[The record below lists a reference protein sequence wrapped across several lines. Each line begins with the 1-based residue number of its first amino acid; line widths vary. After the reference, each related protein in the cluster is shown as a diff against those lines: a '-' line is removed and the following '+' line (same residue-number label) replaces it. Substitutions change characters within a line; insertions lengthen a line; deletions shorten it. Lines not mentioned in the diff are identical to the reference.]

1 MNPATSECTTQVQV
15 FDNEEF
21 GAIRALQID
30 GEPWFVAKDVCDVLG
45 IATNHLRE
53 DGRGLDEDE
62 VMNLPNWEVGGKT
75 PLIISEPG
83 LYALI
88 LKSRK
93 PQAKA
98 FRRWVTHDV
107 IPSIRRHGMYA
118 TPRAAEAMLNDPDV
132 MIATLQALKAERAK
146 SAELAAANA
155 EMAPKALFADA
166 VAASDRCNLVGD
178 LAKLLK
184 QNGYDTGQRRLFARL
199 HEDGYLMWS
208 AGKHMPTQRAMEQG
222 LFKLK
227 EHSGLK
233 PDGSGWSTVTVTV
246 TGKGQVHFINR
257 YCKDRIPRNQRVMR
271 LKTA

>member
-1 MNPATSECTTQVQV
+1 MNPAANECTTQVQI
-15 FDNEEF
+15 FDSDQF
-21 GAIRALQID
+21 GSIQAIEINH
-30 GEPWFVAKDVCDVLG
+30 EPWFVAAPVAKALG
-45 IATNHLRE
+45 YADATHMTR
-53 DGRGLDEDE
+53 RLDEDE
-62 VMNLPNWEVGGKT
+62 KDLRSVETPGGKQSMNV
-75 PLIISEPG
+75 ISEPG
-83 LYALI
+83 LYSAI
-88 LKSRK
+88 LGSKLPS
-93 PQAKA
+93 AKV
-98 FRRWVTHDV
+98 FKRWITHEV
-107 IPSIRRHGMYA
+107 IPAIRRHGMYA
-118 TPRAAEAMLNDPDV
+118 TPQAAEAMLADPDV

-146 SAELAAANA
+146 VAELEAANA

-166 VAASDRCNLVGD
+166 VAASDRCILVGD

-184 QNGYDTGQRRLFARL
+184 QNGYNTGQRRLFARL

>member
-1 MNPATSECTTQVQV
+1 METP
-15 FDNEEF
+15 
-21 GAIRALQID
+21 
-30 GEPWFVAKDVCDVLG
+30 
-45 IATNHLRE
+45 
-53 DGRGLDEDE
+53 
-62 VMNLPNWEVGGKT
+62 GGKQSMNV
-75 PLIISEPG
+75 ISEPG
-83 LYALI
+83 LYSAI
-88 LKSRK
+88 LGSKLSS
-93 PQAKA
+93 AKA
-98 FRRWVTHDV
+98 FKRWVTHEV

-118 TPRAAEAMLNDPDV
+118 TPQAAEAMLADPDV

-146 SAELAAANA
+146 AAELAAANA

-166 VAASDRCNLVGD
+166 VAASDRCILVGD

-184 QNGYDTGQRRLFARL
+184 QNGYETGQRRLFTQL
-199 HEDGYLMWS
+199 HKDGYLMWS

-257 YCKDRIPRNQRVMR
+257 YCKDRIPRNQRVIKF
-271 LKTA
+271 KTA

>member
-1 MNPATSECTTQVQV
+1 MPTEMDCTAEVQV

-21 GAIRALQID
+21 GSIQAIEID
-30 GEPWFVAKDVCDVLG
+30 GEPWFVASPIAKALGYRMASDMTRRLDGDEKGTRSVRTPGGDQDVSVISEAGLYSAVLG
-45 IATNHLRE
+45 SKL
-53 DGRGLDEDE
+53 
-62 VMNLPNWEVGGKT
+62 
-75 PLIISEPG
+75 
-83 LYALI
+83 
-88 LKSRK
+88 

-98 FRRWVTHDV
+98 FRRWVTHEV
-107 IPSIRRHGMYA
+107 IPAIRRHGLYA
-118 TPRAAEAMLNDPDV
+118 TPQAAEAMLADPDV
-132 MIATLQALKAERAK
+132 MIATLQALKAERARA
-146 SAELAAANA
+146 AELAAANA

-166 VAASDRCNLVGD
+166 VAASDHCILVGD

-184 QNGYDTGQRRLFARL
+184 QNGYNTGQRRLFARL

>member
-1 MNPATSECTTQVQV
+1 MPTKTNCTAEVQV
-15 FDNEEF
+15 FDNDQF
-21 GAIRALQID
+21 GSIQAIEID
-30 GEPWFVAKDVCDVLG
+30 HEPWFVAKGVASVLG
-45 IATNHLRE
+45 YSSTAAMTRSM
-53 DGRGLDEDE
+53 DDDEKG
-62 VMNLPNWEVGGKT
+62 VQSLHTPGGDQQMSVIT
-75 PLIISEPG
+75 EGG
-83 LYALI
+83 LYGAI
-88 LKSRK
+88 MRSTI

-98 FRRWVTHDV
+98 FRRWVTHEV

-118 TPRAAEAMLNDPDV
+118 TPQAAEVMLADPDV

-146 SAELAAANA
+146 AAELAAANA

-166 VAASDRCNLVGD
+166 VAASDRCILVGD

-184 QNGYDTGQRRLFARL
+184 QNGYNTGQRRLFARL

>member
-1 MNPATSECTTQVQV
+1 MNPAANECTTQVQV
-15 FDNEEF
+15 FDNREF
-21 GAIRALQID
+21 GSIQAIEID
-30 GEPWFVAKDVCDVLG
+30 HEPWFVAKGVCEILELG
-45 IATNHLRE
+45 NPRSSLAL
-53 DGRGLDEDE
+53 LDEDE
-62 VMNLPNWEVGGKT
+62 KGVHSVDTPGGSQNMT
-75 PLIISEPG
+75 IISEPG

-93 PQAKA
+93 PQAKS
-98 FRRWVTHDV
+98 FKRWVTHEV

-118 TPRAAEAMLNDPDV
+118 TPQAAEAMLADPDV

-146 SAELAAANA
+146 AAELAAANA

-166 VAASDRCNLVGD
+166 VAASDRCILVGD

-184 QNGYDTGQRRLFARL
+184 QNGYETGQRRLFTQL
-199 HEDGYLMWS
+199 HKDGYLMWS

-257 YCKDRIPRNQRVMR
+257 YCKDRIPRNQRVIKF
-271 LKTA
+271 KTA

>member
-1 MNPATSECTTQVQV
+1 MPTGANCTAEVQV
-15 FDNEEF
+15 FNNDEF
-21 GAIRALQID
+21 GSIRTFDENGVTEFCAKDIACALGYKDPTNAIKLHCR
-30 GEPWFVAKDVCDVLG
+30 GVAKHHPIVDSLGRGQYARFITEPDVYRLITHSKLPGAQRFEAWVFEDVLP
-45 IATNHLRE
+45 A
-53 DGRGLDEDE
+53 
-62 VMNLPNWEVGGKT
+62 
-75 PLIISEPG
+75 
-83 LYALI
+83 
-88 LKSRK
+88 
-93 PQAKA
+93 
-98 FRRWVTHDV
+98 
-107 IPSIRRHGMYA
+107 IRRHGLYA
-118 TPRAAEAMLNDPDV
+118 TPQAAEAMLADPDV

-146 SAELAAANA
+146 AAELAAANA

-166 VAASDRCNLVGD
+166 VAASDRCILVGD

-184 QNGYDTGQRRLFARL
+184 QNGYNTGQRRLFARL

-257 YCKDRIPRNQRVMR
+257 YCKDRIPRNQRVIKF
-271 LKTA
+271 KTA

>member
-1 MNPATSECTTQVQV
+1 MPTDTNCTAEVQV

-30 GEPWFVAKDVCDVLG
+30 GEPWFVAKDVCDVLE
-45 IATNHLRE
+45 IRTDSIRSILEA
-53 DGRGLDEDE
+53 DE
-62 VMNLPNWEVGGKT
+62 VSEANPNSIGVTRGRT

-98 FRRWVTHDV
+98 FRRWVTHEV

-118 TPRAAEAMLNDPDV
+118 TPQAAEAMLADPDA

-146 SAELAAANA
+146 AAELAAANA

-166 VAASDRCNLVGD
+166 VAASDRCILVGD

-184 QNGYDTGQRRLFARL
+184 QNGYNTGQRRLFARL
-199 HEDGYLMWS
+199 HEDGYLMLS

-257 YCKDRIPRNQRVMR
+257 YCKDRIPRNQRVIKF
-271 LKTA
+271 KTA

>member
-30 GEPWFVAKDVCDVLG
+30 GEPWFVAKDVCDALD
-45 IATNHLRE
+45 IKNSRDALAR
-53 DGRGLDEDE
+53 LDEDE
-62 VMNLPNWEVGGKT
+62 KGVASTDTPGGIQK
-75 PLIISEPG
+75 LQAINEPG
-83 LYALI
+83 LYTLV
-88 LKSRK
+88 LSSRK
-93 PQAKA
+93 PEARA
-98 FRRWVTHDV
+98 FKRWITHEV

-118 TPRAAEAMLNDPDV
+118 TPQAAEAMLADPDV

-146 SAELAAANA
+146 GAELAAANA

-166 VAASDRCNLVGD
+166 VAASDRCILVGD

-184 QNGYDTGQRRLFARL
+184 QNGYNTGQRRLFARL

>member
-1 MNPATSECTTQVQV
+1 MPTKTNCTAEVQV
-15 FDNEEF
+15 FSHNDF
-21 GAIRALQID
+21 GSIQAVEVG
-30 GEPWFVAKDVCDVLG
+30 GEPWFVAGPVAKALG
-45 IATNHLRE
+45 YRMASDMTR
-53 DGRGLDEDE
+53 RLDDDE
-62 VMNLPNWEVGGKT
+62 KGTRSVRTPGGEQSVSV
-75 PLIISEPG
+75 ISEPG
-83 LYALI
+83 LYSAVLGSK
-88 LKSRK
+88 LPS
-93 PQAKA
+93 AKA
-98 FRRWVTHDV
+98 FRRWVTHEV
-107 IPSIRRHGMYA
+107 IPSIRRHGLYA
-118 TPRAAEAMLNDPDV
+118 TPQAAEAMLADPDV
-132 MIATLQALKAERAK
+132 MIGALQALKAERAK
-146 SAELAAANA
+146 AAELAAANA

-166 VAASDRCNLVGD
+166 VAASDRCILVGD

-184 QNGYDTGQRRLFARL
+184 QNGYNTGQRRLFARL

>member
-1 MNPATSECTTQVQV
+1 MPTETNCTAEVQV
-15 FDNEEF
+15 FNHDDF
-21 GAIRALQID
+21 GSIQAVELN
-30 GEPWFVAKDVCDVLG
+30 GEPWFVASPVARALG
-45 IATNHLRE
+45 YSDATHMTR
-53 DGRGLDEDE
+53 RLDEDE
-62 VMNLPNWEVGGKT
+62 KGLHSVETPGGKQSMNV
-75 PLIISEPG
+75 ISEPG
-83 LYALI
+83 LYSAI
-88 LKSRK
+88 LGSKLSS
-93 PQAKA
+93 AKA
-98 FRRWVTHDV
+98 FKRWVTHEV

-118 TPRAAEAMLNDPDV
+118 TPQAAEAMLADPDV

-146 SAELAAANA
+146 AAEFAAANA

-166 VAASDRCNLVGD
+166 VAASDRCILVGD

-184 QNGYDTGQRRLFARL
+184 QNGYNTGQRRLFARL

>member
-1 MNPATSECTTQVQV
+1 MPTEANCTAEVQV
-15 FDNEEF
+15 FDSTEF

-30 GEPWFVAKDVCDVLG
+30 GEPWFVAKDILDALGVDRTALRKLDDDEKGVDSIHTPGGNQDV
-45 IATNHLRE
+45 N
-53 DGRGLDEDE
+53 
-62 VMNLPNWEVGGKT
+62 VV
-75 PLIISEPG
+75 SEAG
-83 LYALI
+83 LYVLI
-88 LKSRK
+88 LGSRK
-93 PQAKA
+93 PEARA
-98 FRRWVTHDV
+98 FKRWITHDV
-107 IPSIRRHGMYA
+107 IPSIRRHGLYA
-118 TPRAAEAMLNDPDV
+118 TPQAAEAMLADPDV
-132 MIATLQALKAERAK
+132 MIATLQALKAERARA
-146 SAELAAANA
+146 AELEQANA
-155 EMAPKALFADA
+155 ELAPKALFADA
-166 VAASDRCNLVGD
+166 VAASDRCILVGD

-184 QNGYDTGQRRLFARL
+184 QNGYDTGQRRLFTQL
-199 HEDGYLMWS
+199 HKDGYLMWS

>member
-1 MNPATSECTTQVQV
+1 MPTVANCTAEVQI
-15 FDNEEF
+15 FKHEDF
-21 GAIRALQID
+21 GSIQAVEIN
-30 GEPWFVAKDVCDVLG
+30 GEPWFVAKEVCHVLELKDPNQS
-45 IATNHLRE
+45 T
-53 DGRGLDEDE
+53 RGLDEDE
-62 VMNLPNWEVGGKT
+62 KGLFTIQTPGGPQKVT
-75 PLIISEPG
+75 HVSEAG
-83 LYALI
+83 FYKLVI
-88 LKSRK
+88 RSRSRK
-93 PQAKA
+93 AKI
-98 FRRWVTHDV
+98 FQRWVTHEV
-107 IPSIRRHGMYA
+107 IPSIRRHGLYA
-118 TPRAAEAMLNDPDV
+118 TPQAAEAMLADPDA

-146 SAELAAANA
+146 AAELTAANA

-166 VAASDRCNLVGD
+166 VAASDRCILVGD

-184 QNGYDTGQRRLFARL
+184 QNGYNTGQRRLFARL

>member
-1 MNPATSECTTQVQV
+1 MPTEANCTAEVQV
-15 FDNEEF
+15 FSNEEF
-21 GAIRALQID
+21 GSVRVSQVD
-30 GEPWFVAKDVCDVLG
+30 GEPWFAAKDVCDALEIGNSRQALV
-45 IATNHLRE
+45 R
-53 DGRGLDEDE
+53 LDDDE
-62 VMNLPNWEVGGKT
+62 KGVISTDTHGGVQQ
-75 PLIISEPG
+75 LQAVNEPG
-83 LYALI
+83 LYTLV
-88 LKSRK
+88 LSSRK
-93 PQAKA
+93 PEARA
-98 FRRWVTHDV
+98 FKRWITHEV

-118 TPRAAEAMLNDPDV
+118 TPQAAEAMLNDPDV

-146 SAELAAANA
+146 AAELAAANA
-155 EMAPKALFADA
+155 ALAPKALFADA
-166 VAASDRCNLVGD
+166 VASSDRCILVGD

-184 QNGYDTGQRRLFARL
+184 QNGYNTGQRRLFARL

>member
-1 MNPATSECTTQVQV
+1 MPAETNCTAEVQV
-15 FDNEEF
+15 FNNDEF
-21 GAIRALQID
+21 GSIQAVEIE
-30 GEPWFVAKDVCDVLG
+30 GEPWFVAKDVALALG
-45 IATNHLRE
+45 YSKTNAMIRSMDDDEKGAQTLRT
-53 DGRGLDEDE
+53 
-62 VMNLPNWEVGGKT
+62 PGGEQQMVVIT
-75 PLIISEPG
+75 EAG
-83 LYALI
+83 LYGAI
-88 LKSRK
+88 MRSTI

-98 FRRWVTHDV
+98 FCRWVTHEV
-107 IPSIRRHGMYA
+107 IPSIRRHGLYA
-118 TPRAAEAMLNDPDV
+118 TPQAAEAMLADPDV

-146 SAELAAANA
+146 AAELAAANA

-166 VAASDRCNLVGD
+166 VAASDRCILVGD

-184 QNGYDTGQRRLFARL
+184 QNGYNTGQRRLFARL

-257 YCKDRIPRNQRVMR
+257 YCKDRIPRNQRVIKF
-271 LKTA
+271 KTA